1 MKKEIEKLV
10 NKIVEKV
17 WNKKCDC
24 TKEEMKEEYYSQI
37 YNTTERSN
45 YAKSLMD
52 YLDDI
57 EEFELLDEVENLLC
71 RINK

>member
-17 WNKKCDC
+17 WNKDCDC
-24 TKEEMKEEYYSQI
+24 TKEEMKKEYYEQI
-37 YNTTERSN
+37 HNTTERSS
-45 YAKSLMD
+45 YAENLMD

-57 EEFELLDEVENLLC
+57 EEFELFDEVENLL
-71 RINK
+71 IQLNT